1 MKRAY
6 WNFAVDAAGGILFLG
21 MLATGFILRFPLP
34 PGTQRSHMLW
44 GLSRHEW
51 GTVHTWISFALIAV
65 LLIHLALHWS
75 WIHILLRSR
84 FGRKKP
90 VVAADPAVQR
100 RSGIAALLGLILLCA
115 LFAWVAMA
123 GVRVEEPVREPQGE
137 RLQLR
142 ERGGSSFP
150 SP

>member
-6 WNFAVDAAGGILFLG
+6 WNFVVDAAGGVLFLG

-34 PGTQRSHMLW
+34 PGTQRSHLLW
-44 GLSRHEW
+44 GLTRHEW
-51 GTVHTWISFALIAV
+51 GTVHTWISFGLIAV

-75 WIHILLRSR
+75 WIYIMLRSR

-90 VVAADPAVQR
+90 AGPANPAAQR
-100 RSGIAALLGLILLCA
+100 GSGIAALLGLVLLCA
-115 LFAWVAMA
+115 LFAWGAMA

-137 RLQLR
+137 RLQPR
-142 ERGGSSFP
+142 ERGGGP
-150 SP
+150 LPGP